1 MQFLSN
7 AKDIL
12 ITIILKSSLFQS
24 YSYNRSRPAL
34 RKYALDDFTGLGFMF
49 ENNKAIL

>member
-12 ITIILKSSLFQS
+12 ITIILKKTLFQA
-24 YSYNRSRPAL
+24 YHYNRERPSL
-34 RKYALDDFTGLGFMF
+34 RKYALDDFTGLSYTF